1 MNLSIVVPIYNE
13 RENIEPLQRQ
23 FDDALTDFGD
33 DYEVIYIDDGSSD
46 GSADAL
52 DRIAAANPKVKVI
65 HFSRNF
71 GQTAALMAGFNHA
84 EGEIIVAID
93 GDLQND
99 PADIPRLVEEAGK
112 GFDVVSGWRFD
123 RQEGQQRR
131 LPSRIANWL
140 ISWITGVKLHDYGCT
155 LKAYRREVLDGVF
168 LYGEMHRFIPAL
180 IAWHGGKVTE
190 LPVAHHPR
198 RHGSSKY
205 GIDRT
210 TRVLLDLLVVSF
222 LGYGLDRPI
231 QFFGKAGIY
240 SLVVAFL
247 VGLWALYLKYISGV
261 SFIETPLPVL
271 VALLTLSALIFFLM
285 GLLAEM
291 QTRIYFESQGKHP
304 YVIKERINFMEV
316 GAEAGAKVSPRFSQE

>member
-1 MNLSIVVPIYNE
+1 MKLSIVVPIYNE

-23 FDDALTDFGD
+23 FDDALTEFGN

-52 DRIAAANPKVKVI
+52 DRIAAVNPKAKVI

-123 RQEGQQRR
+123 RQEGRLRR
-131 LPSRIANWL
+131 IPSRIANWL
-140 ISWITGVKLHDYGCT
+140 ISRITGVKLHDYGCT
-155 LKAYRREVLDGVF
+155 LKAYRRKVLEGVF

-180 IAWHGGKVTE
+180 VAWQGGSVVE
-190 LPVAHHPR
+190 LPVTHHPR

-210 TRVLLDLLVVSF
+210 TRVCSF
-222 LGYGLDRPI
+222 ELFHRHS
-231 QFFGKAGIY
+231 Y
-240 SLVVAFL
+240 S
-247 VGLWALYLKYISGV
+247 WTAL
-261 SFIETPLPVL
+261 
-271 VALLTLSALIFFLM
+271 A
-285 GLLAEM
+285 
-291 QTRIYFESQGKHP
+291 R
-304 YVIKERINFMEV
+304 KELR
-316 GAEAGAKVSPRFSQE
+316 